1 MHCVYSSWYYKFTT
15 ALCKILLFMENNV
28 ANYANNI
35 TLLEIK
41 EGIKTDKKES
51 FNKHIYHYDG
61 KQVKR

>member
-1 MHCVYSSWYYKFTT
+1 
-15 ALCKILLFMENNV
+15 MENNV

-41 EGIKTDKKES
+41 EGNKTDKKES